1 MSVLQIS
8 EIKKW
13 IYDNTS
19 HKWLILHLH
28 ILLSQC
34 QNVFF
39 SMWEPIYVKV
49 FYWKHPMITFLHFN
63 YGNRHIFSSRQ
74 FRLLITLHQSHLSIK
89 CIITAFI
96 MYANLLR
103 SSFNLIACKKDVLI
117 FTLETIT
124 SIDKEREK
132 KHIFRP
138 EDKKWNPARFVHY
151 FLSSPVCGLTAKQDI
166 C

>member
-39 SMWEPIYVKV
+39 SVWEPIYVKK
-49 FYWKHPMITFLHFN
+49 FLLKTSNDYLFTF
-63 YGNRHIFSSRQ
+63 Q
-74 FRLLITLHQSHLSIK
+74 LLKSTSFISKLLCLSITLHQSHLSIT

-96 MYANLLR
+96 MYANPLR

-117 FTLETIT
+117 FTFETIT
-124 SIDKEREK
+124 SIDKELEK

-138 EDKKWNPARFVHY
+138 EDKKWNPARFFHY
-151 FLSSPVCGLTAKQDI
+151 FFSSPVCGLTAKQDI